1 MTMDATAA
9 ERGVA
14 AFSKK
19 AGAYV
24 GSIGSELKS
33 QLVGAFAAGA
43 VISAVRSF
51 GAHVVETVDNIK
63 DMSEQL
69 GVSTDEIQR
78 MQKAAND
85 AGVKFTVIS
94 GALQRIDALRS
105 QAASGDKAAS
115 GLFAG
120 LGIDPTQGTALDVL
134 TQAVEAS
141 ARGARENALLFD
153 MVGRKAGIL
162 KGIVGELK
170 GQGPI
175 ELISER
181 QIQAIDKAN
190 ASLEEAKRRVTA
202 AASGPMAAGLDVVAR
217 QINQIKD
224 GVSAIGETIKGI
236 AMFWQGSPSDEV
248 KSDRILRILKMGDNP
263 LLNSMFGGSPFDAL
277 SSGKFDGSA
286 LPLPTRSSGVQSSSF
301 AASTPAASAISLGQ
315 PGDSLSRIGL
325 FVGGRPEV
333 KSLASIERNTA
344 DAARSAGQQTRIL
357 KSIED
362 LLKLSADQI

>member
-1 MTMDATAA
+1 MNLIVKLTADATAA

-19 AGAYV
+19 ASGYV

-69 GVSTDEIQR
+69 GVSTDEVQR

-94 GALQRIDALRS
+94 SALQRIDALRS
-105 QAASGDKAAS
+105 QAASGDNAAS

-120 LGIDPTQGTALDVL
+120 LGIDPTQGSALDVL
-134 TQAVEAS
+134 TQAVQAS
-141 ARGARENALLFD
+141 ARGARENGLLFD
-153 MVGRKAGIL
+153 MLGRKAGIL
-162 KGIVGELK
+162 KNIVGELK

-175 ELISER
+175 ELISES

-190 ASLEEAKRRVTA
+190 AKLEEAKRSLTA
-202 AASGPMAAGLDVVAR
+202 QAAGPMAGVLRGMAAQLESMQSQKSFIGGIPGALVAS
-217 QINQIKD
+217 NF
-224 GVSAIGETIKGI
+224 A
-236 AMFWQGSPSDEV
+236 A
-248 KSDRILRILKMGDNP
+248 LKAAF
-263 LLNSMFGGSPFDAL
+263 FGGSTNPAAT
-277 SSGKFDGSA
+277 GSTG
-286 LPLPTRSSGVQSSSF
+286 PVGVGNQ
-301 AASTPAASAISLGQ
+301 ASTLTATTPAASAISLGQ

-362 LLKLSADQI
+362 LLKISADQI

>member
-1 MTMDATAA
+1 MISLLAKMTMDATAA

-85 AGVKFTVIS
+85 AGIKFTVIT

-120 LGIDPTQGTALDVL
+120 LGIDPTQGTALDIL
-134 TQAVEAS
+134 TRAVDAS
-141 ARGARENALLFD
+141 ARGAKENALLFD

-162 KGIVGELK
+162 KNVVAELK
-170 GQGPI
+170 GQGAI
-175 ELISER
+175 ELITED
-181 QIQAIDKAN
+181 QIKTIDKAN
-190 ASLEEAKRRVTA
+190 AKLEEAKRRATVA
-202 AASGPMAAGLDVVAR
+202 GAPALSGILNVLSSALEESSTRPQRIRNLFGLKEPMEPMAADTFVGPV
-217 QINQIKD
+217 Q
-224 GVSAIGETIKGI
+224 
-236 AMFWQGSPSDEV
+236 SP
-248 KSDRILRILKMGDNP
+248 
-263 LLNSMFGGSPFDAL
+263 
-277 SSGKFDGSA
+277 
-286 LPLPTRSSGVQSSSF
+286 SGVQSSSF
-301 AASTPAASAISLGQ
+301 AASTPASSAISLGQ

-344 DAARSAGQQTRIL
+344 DSAKSAGQQTRIL